1 MENLKDNIAQMTE
14 NFNTRMAEFQKQLQS
29 SNTPASSN
37 ITTEFSL
44 FQSFILSSLKILQ
57 SEVEMLFKLHDIHE
71 MRSRRKILLLHGVKE
86 DNKEDTKAVV
96 LATLSSKLQSLNLD
110 EDSFSRCHRM
120 GHVSTSA
127 AKPRPLLVKFRD
139 VGTKNSVWF
148 SKTKFK
154 NSGVTLSEF
163 LTKSRHETFMAARK
177 KFGLPKCWTKDGNV
191 FVVGSDGEKYQATCL
206 SDLDSIP
213 CARVD
218 NVQLTSSVPLLTD
231 SNNCSKAISRPK
243 RMGNKIK

>member
-1 MENLKDNIAQMTE
+1 MENLKENIAQMTE
-14 NFNTRMAEFQKQLQS
+14 NFNTRMAEFQKQLQM
-29 SNTPASSN
+29 
-37 ITTEFSL
+37 
-44 FQSFILSSLKILQ
+44 
-57 SEVEMLFKLHDIHE
+57 EMLYKLHDIQE

-86 DNKEDTKAVV
+86 DHNEDTKAVV

-110 EDSFSRCHRM
+110 ADSFSRCHRM

-127 AKPRPLLVKFRD
+127 VKPRPLLVKFRD
-139 VGTKNSVWF
+139 VATKNTVWF

-191 FVVGSDGEKYQATCL
+191 FIIGSDGDKYQATCL
-206 SDLDSIP
+206 NDLNTIP

-218 NVQLTSSVPLLTD
+218 NVQLTSSVPMLSD
-231 SNNCSKAISRPK
+231 SNNCTKAASRPK